1 MAKIEETPFRIYV
14 KNVDDYGTFYL
25 VATSLIVGALAFG
38 ISKGFKLKNST
49 SAIIGI
55 STATAFGI
63 SDAMYGFLVFT
74 EKRK

>member
-1 MAKIEETPFRIYV
+1 MAKISETPFRIYV
-14 KNVDDYGTFYL
+14 KNADYATSYL
-25 VATSLIVGALAFG
+25 VVTSLVVGVLAFG
-38 ISKGFKLKNST
+38 VSKGFKLKNST

-63 SDAMYGFLVFT
+63 SNAMYGFLVFT

>member
-1 MAKIEETPFRIYV
+1 MAKISETPFRIYV
-14 KNVDDYGTFYL
+14 KNTDYATSYL
-25 VATSLIVGALAFG
+25 VATSIIVGAVAFG

-63 SDAMYGFLVFT
+63 SNAMYGFLVFT